1 MAWYLVRL
9 AWFAAPWS
17 LVAFVV
23 AWVWLRFRIVGTTPP
38 PFDGRTERGLI
49 WALVLTAVFI
59 SVLSPALVR
68 AERFIF
74 PTYFVIGAVGVV
86 AAIRTVGSVRSLA
99 VSADRYAAL
108 PIAVW
113 MATFLLSLG
122 SKVLR

>member
-1 MAWYLVRL
+1 M
-9 AWFAAPWS
+9 
-17 LVAFVV
+17 
-23 AWVWLRFRIVGTTPP
+23 
-38 PFDGRTERGLI
+38 
-49 WALVLTAVFI
+49 WALLLTAVFI
-59 SVLSPALVR
+59 TVLSPALVR

-86 AAIRTVGSVRSLA
+86 AAIRTSAGVRSLA
-99 VSADRYAAL
+99 VSADRYPSL